1 MFLRDDDLLICW
13 MLKKMQ
19 RKVTY
24 IYYTF
29 VNKKAR

>member
-19 RKVTY
+19 RKVTD